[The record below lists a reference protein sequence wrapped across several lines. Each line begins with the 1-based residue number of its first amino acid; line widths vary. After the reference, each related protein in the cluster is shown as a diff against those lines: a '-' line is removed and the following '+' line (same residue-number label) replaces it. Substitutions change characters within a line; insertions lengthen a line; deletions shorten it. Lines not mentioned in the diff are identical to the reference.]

1 MADAS
6 AAPLAP
12 SGGIS
17 TRSSATIMT
26 IVVTVTIET
35 VPALFLAMSPAPYTR
50 RVLCPSIATIISCSG
65 STEPA

>member
-1 MADAS
+1 
-6 AAPLAP
+6 
-12 SGGIS
+12 
-17 TRSSATIMT
+17 MT